1 MFFYY
6 SDKMTYRHPSEEELL
21 EIAETNDIP
30 LNEGELDD
38 YVELV
43 ADTLDLLERLQEI
56 PEPRFDPHDIAYPER
71 RNVHRP
77 ERDDNPHNAWI
88 TKAHVDGADDGPL
101 AGKTIG
107 LKDNIALAGV
117 EMTNGSQLFEGY
129 VPEIDATVVTRLLDA
144 GATITGKLNMES
156 FAFSGS
162 SDTSDF
168 GTVTN
173 PRAPEYIAGGSS
185 SGSGAAVAA
194 DEVDIAIGG
203 DQGGS
208 IRIPSSCCGIV
219 GIKPTT
225 GLVPYTGIFPI
236 DSTLD
241 HTGPMAETV
250 TEVAEALEVM
260 AGPDGLDPRQP
271 AGLTPDPYTDAL
283 VDDIEGT
290 TVAVLEEGFD
300 RAESDP
306 EVDATVRDAIE
317 TLESLGAE
325 TVEASVPR
333 HLDSLALWI
342 AIAGYGGVQIL
353 KQGGTGS
360 LLDGWYDTG
369 LAKTYDKFRG
379 SQGRDFPDTVK
390 ATWLAIEYL
399 DREYQGSALYG
410 KCQNITLAMRAA
422 YDEIL
427 DDADVIAMPTVPIK
441 PLEIDPDLSRV
452 ERISRSLVTS
462 LNTAPFDLTHHP
474 AISVPCGTAGG
485 RPVGLM
491 FVGERFDEMS
501 ILQAAYT
508 YQQHTDWE
516 AP

>member
-1 MFFYY
+1 MG
-6 SDKMTYRHPSEEELL
+6 YRKPSRDELRA
-21 EIAETNDIP
+21 IAEDAHIP
-30 LNEGELDD
+30 LNEDELDD
-38 YVELV
+38 YAELV
-43 ADTLDLLERLQEI
+43 AQTLDIMERVEEI
-56 PEPRFDPHDIAYPER
+56 PEPRFAPHEVAYPER
-71 RNVHRP
+71 RNAHRP
-77 ERDDNPHNAWI
+77 TEEEDPHHAWV
-88 TKAHVDGADDGPL
+88 TKVDVPGADDGPL
-101 AGKTIG
+101 AGKTVG

-117 EMTNGSQLFEGY
+117 EMTNGSRLLEGY
-129 VPEIDATVVTRLLDA
+129 VPEIDATIVTRLLDA
-144 GATITGKLNMES
+144 GATIDGKLNMES

-173 PRAPEYIAGGSS
+173 PRAPDYIAGGSS

-194 DEVDIAIGG
+194 GDVDIAIGG

-219 GIKPTT
+219 GLKPTT

-250 TEVAEALEVM
+250 TEVAETLDVM

-271 AGLTPDPYTDAL
+271 AGLDPDSYTDAL
-283 VDDIEGT
+283 VDDVSDMTI
-290 TVAVLEEGFD
+290 AVLDEGFG
-300 RAESDP
+300 REESDS
-306 EVDATVRDAIE
+306 EVDATVRDAID

-333 HLDSLALWI
+333 HLDSLALWMT
-342 AIAGYGGVQIL
+342 IAGYGGVQTL
-353 KQGGTGS
+353 KQGGIGS

-369 LAKTYDKFRG
+369 LATTYDKFRK
-379 SQGRDFPDTVK
+379 SQGRDFPPSVK
-390 ATWLAIEYL
+390 ATWLAVEYV

-410 KCQNITLAMRAA
+410 KGQNITLAMREA
-422 YDEIL
+422 YDEVL
-427 DDADVIAMPTVPIK
+427 AEADLIAMPTVPIK
-441 PLEIDPDLSRV
+441 PFEIDPDLSRV
-452 ERISRSLVTS
+452 ERISRSLLTS

-474 AISVPCGTAGG
+474 AISVPCGTAGE

-491 FVGERFDEMS
+491 LVGERFDETS
-501 ILQAAYT
+501 VLRAAHT
-508 YQQHTDWE
+508 YHQHSDWE
-516 AP
+516 A

>member
-1 MFFYY
+1 LIDIA
-6 SDKMTYRHPSEEELL
+6 SSIGISLDEREL
-21 EIAETNDIP
+21 E
-30 LNEGELDD
+30 D
-38 YVELV
+38 YAELV
-43 ADTLDLLERLQEI
+43 AETLDLLERIQEI

-77 ERDDNPHNAWI
+77 AREDNPHNAWI
-88 TKAHVDGADDGPL
+88 TKAHVDGGDGGPL
-101 AGKTIG
+101 SGTTIG

-117 EMTNGSQLFEGY
+117 EMTNGSQLLEGY
-129 VPEIDATVVTRLLDA
+129 SPEIDATIVTRLLDA

-194 DEVDIAIGG
+194 GEVDIAIGG

-260 AGPDGLDPRQP
+260 AGADGLDPRQP
-271 AGLTPDPYTDAL
+271 ADLDPDPYTDAL
-283 VDDIEGT
+283 VDAVEGT
-290 TVAVLEEGFD
+290 TVAVLAEGFD
-300 RAESDP
+300 HEESDP
-306 EVDATVRDAIE
+306 EVNATVRDAIE
-317 TLESLGAE
+317 TLEALGAE
-325 TVEASVPR
+325 TVEVSVPR
-333 HLDSLALWI
+333 HRDSLALWI
-342 AIAGYGGVQIL
+342 AIAGYGGVQML

-369 LAKTYDKFRG
+369 LAKTYDKFRR
-379 SQGRDFPDTVK
+379 SQARDFPDSVK

-399 DREYQGSALYG
+399 DREYHGSALYG
-410 KCQNITLAMRAA
+410 KCQNITRSMREA

-427 DDADVIAMPTVPIK
+427 DEADVLTMPTVPIK
-441 PLEIDPDLSRV
+441 PFEIDPGLSRV

-485 RPVGLM
+485 RPVGRM
-491 FVGERFDEMS
+491 FVGDRFDEPS
-501 ILQAAYT
+501 VLRAAYT
-508 YQQHTDWE
+508 YQQHVDWQ

>member
-1 MFFYY
+1 
-6 SDKMTYRHPSEEELL
+6 MTYSHPSRDKLIEISEESGFE
-21 EIAETNDIP
+21 
-30 LNEGELDD
+30 LNEHEIDD
-38 YVELV
+38 YAELV
-43 ADTLDLLERLQEI
+43 AKTLDLLEGLDEI
-56 PEPRFDPHDIAYPER
+56 PEPRFAPHRIEYPER
-71 RNVHRP
+71 RDVHRP
-77 ERDDNPHNAWI
+77 APADNPHNAWI
-88 TKAHVDGADDGPL
+88 TKAEVPGADDGPL
-101 AGKTIG
+101 AGKTVG

-117 EMTNGSQLFEGY
+117 EMTNGSRLLEGY
-129 VPEIDATVVTRLLDA
+129 VPEIDATIVTRLLDA
-144 GATITGKLNMES
+144 GADITGKLNMES

-194 DEVDIAIGG
+194 GEVDVAIGG

-250 TEVAEALEVM
+250 AEVAETLEVV

-271 AGLTPDPYTDAL
+271 AGLDPQPYTDAL
-283 VDDIEGT
+283 VDEPEDLTI
-290 TVAVLEEGFD
+290 AVLAEGFD
-300 RAESDP
+300 REESDP
-306 EVDATVRDAIE
+306 EVNATVRAAIE
-317 TLESLGAE
+317 RLESLGAE

-333 HLDSLALWI
+333 HRDSLALWI

-353 KQGGTGS
+353 KQGGIGS

-369 LAKTYDKFRG
+369 LATTYDKFRR
-379 SQGRDFPDTVK
+379 SQGRDFPASVK

-427 DDADVIAMPTVPIK
+427 EDADVIAMPTLPIK
-441 PLEIDPDLSRV
+441 PFEIDPDLSRV
-452 ERISRSLVTS
+452 ERVDRSLLTS

-474 AISVPCGTAGG
+474 AISVPCGTAGD
-485 RPVGLM
+485 RPTGLM
-491 FVGERFDEMS
+491 FVGGHFDEMS
-501 ILQAAYT
+501 TLRAAYT
-508 YQQHTDWE
+508 YQQNFDWQ
-516 AP
+516 AV